1 VGKEKIVEI
10 VIIKTG
16 NKNEMENIINLLE
29 DAEQSGVLDFEF
41 SVSHAYTDH
50 KNNIQTT

>member
-1 VGKEKIVEI
+1 MEI

-16 NKNEMENIINLLE
+16 NKNEMDKIVDLLE
-29 DAEQSGVLDFEF
+29 DAEQSGALDFEF